1 MTHDAPPIK
10 ISGRTLLF
18 AFLTGLLGA
27 IGGAIGTHM
36 WDDIEIKAQVS
47 SIVKEQTDQR
57 SFQLKAAAEIDQL
70 RVNDSDIMRG
80 QVMISKRLCGYL
92 VEHGAADPE
101 CNQQVWED
109 HLQDLETAHRLS
121 VAKKKARKEQRDG
134 H

>member
-1 MTHDAPPIK
+1 MTHDAPPLK

-18 AFLTGLLGA
+18 AFFTGLLGA

-36 WDDIEIKAQVS
+36 WDDIEIKAQVV

-57 SFQLKAAAEIDQL
+57 SFQLKAAAEIEQL
-70 RVNDSDIMRG
+70 KVNDSDIMRG

-101 CNQQVWED
+101 CNQQMWEE
-109 HLQDLETAHRLS
+109 HLQELEREHKLS
-121 VAKKKARKEQRDG
+121 VKGKRKEQHG